1 MAQPR
6 LNLKNV
12 SVLLVDRNLYNR
24 TLISQALRGFG
35 IKHIT
40 ACESGKT
47 AQEYLAQSSF
57 DLCLIEAELSDM
69 SGPDLIRAI
78 RRLPREPLRF
88 VPIIVLSG
96 YAQLRMLGTC
106 RDAGANLLLKK
117 PVSPQALFDR
127 INWLGKTKR
136 AYIEADN
143 YIGPDRRF
151 HDIDPPDG
159 GLKRATDKPKD
170 VSPSRPSPAFAES
183 PVP

>member
-6 LNLKNV
+6 LNLSNV
-12 SVLLVDRNLYNR
+12 SALLADRNQYNR
-24 TLISQALRGFG
+24 ALIAQALRGFG

-40 ACESGKT
+40 PCETGAS
-47 AQEYLAQSSF
+47 AQEYLQQSPV
-57 DLCLIEAELSDM
+57 DLCLIEADLADM
-69 SGPDLIRAI
+69 TGADLIRFI

-96 YAQLRMLGTC
+96 YTQFHLLSLS
-106 RDAGANLLLKK
+106 RDAGANLVVKK

-127 INWLGKTKR
+127 IGWLGRTKR
-136 AYIEADN
+136 AYIEADG

-159 GLKRATDKPKD
+159 GYKRATDKPQD
-170 VSPSRPSPAFAES
+170 VSPHKAAPVFASGET
-183 PVP
+183 V